1 MPNFPDVVASKDLG
15 YPFFAKLKAL
25 KASNLPKK
33 VDREFIFATALASVV
48 CNPSEDCSNV
58 FLTKKGTK
66 FASTMNNI
74 TFDLPT
80 NSSILESYYYNKPGV
95 YTTDF
100 PPVPPAIVNFTS
112 DNSIASYSETAFR
125 GAKTLVLK
133 YNQTV
138 QIVLQ
143 DLNVF
148 FLDYHPFHLH
158 GHNFYVVGS
167 GFGNYNPNMDPQN
180 FNLKD
185 PNSRSTVGL
194 PAGGWVA
201 IRFTAN
207 NPGKF
212 IDSKCHFLFHFI
224 YHNM

>member
-1 MPNFPDVVASKDLG
+1 MPDFPDVGVATKDLG

-25 KASNLPKK
+25 KASNLPEK
-33 VDREFIFATALASVV
+33 VDREFLFATAIASVV

-58 FLTKKGTK
+58 TFTPKGTK
-66 FASTMNNI
+66 FAATMNNVS
-74 TFDLPT
+74 FDLPT

-112 DNSIASYSETAFR
+112 DTPIASYSETAFR

-138 QIVLQ
+138 QVVLQ

-148 FLDYHPFHLH
+148 MLDFHPFHLH

-167 GFGNYNPNMDPQN
+167 GFGNYNPNTDPQN

-207 NPGKF
+207 NPGKCPSTQHA
-212 IDSKCHFLFHFI
+212 I
-224 YHNM
+224 